1 LILNLPSAKEMEQTA
16 LRIYFSAWVSLMRV
30 VAEMQDEHHEDY
42 DYVDSELTLNQDK
55 TDANRAHFVEL
66 AQPDLQLI
74 YSMIQHS
81 QEIALKSKL
90 CEVSPFLL
98 LLGTE
103 VRTWAKPNGDFST
116 FRTIDASDLLKVADA
131 VFPKNFSDS
140 FKQQYDVVRGGR
152 NKIQHLGAYKDQ
164 LDPMVLVDIMVKQY
178 GTLHKNKTWLH
189 NRLSF
194 QRAVRH
200 SAFYDKRWN
209 ELTAMFEELSIVF
222 DVFTNRQ
229 YKEIFGF
236 SRQTRRYLCLECLW
250 DSKSDIRV
258 HTATLSEAGD
268 TVTCHLCGS
277 SQEVLRHDC
286 RDPECKSNVLTPDE
300 RHTCL
305 VCGED
310 NDDLNEE

>member
-1 LILNLPSAKEMEQTA
+1 MEQTA

-131 VFPKNFSDS
+131 SRIPSFS
-140 FKQQYDVVRGGR
+140 G
-152 NKIQHLGAYKDQ
+152 
-164 LDPMVLVDIMVKQY
+164 
-178 GTLHKNKTWLH
+178 
-189 NRLSF
+189 
-194 QRAVRH
+194 
-200 SAFYDKRWN
+200 SAFTCVMSQYCST
-209 ELTAMFEELSIVF
+209 EAAM
-222 DVFTNRQ
+222 
-229 YKEIFGF
+229 
-236 SRQTRRYLCLECLW
+236 
-250 DSKSDIRV
+250 
-258 HTATLSEAGD
+258 
-268 TVTCHLCGS
+268 
-277 SQEVLRHDC
+277 
-286 RDPECKSNVLTPDE
+286 
-300 RHTCL
+300 
-305 VCGED
+305 
-310 NDDLNEE
+310 